1 MLRIAYVLLLIG
13 ACYRE
18 QEPREPVGPGPM
30 EMSSKRTLVCDPD
43 DVDSPVTE
51 PFPGGRLRS
60 QSDGPLTGWQVPEA
74 PEFIPT
80 YVDSLDLFLVDRA
93 DGGYFALYREPY
105 DKGSCRL
112 SGNVNCAYEARHYDK
127 RGGLRWKV
135 RLDELLSRK
144 THLEI
149 QDIRLAGGIL
159 YFNEACQGYS
169 AAAKGKCSSL
179 VAVEPKSQRVLW
191 RTPPLTSNGR
201 FVLRDCYMIAGYGF
215 TNEPDALHVV
225 DRGSGAIVQTI
236 RVASAPQGYS
246 LAGNELTVEL
256 YSGASRTYRTR
267 GFDGPEGKLEPLDG
281 DAGGLGYGGIGYGG
295 P

>member
-1 MLRIAYVLLLIG
+1 MLRIVCALLLLG

-18 QEPREPVGPGPM
+18 QAAPPQEPVGPLQVTTNR
-30 EMSSKRTLVCDPD
+30 KLVCEPD
-43 DVDSPVTE
+43 DIDNPVTE
-51 PFPGGRLRS
+51 TFPGGRLRS
-60 QSDGPLTGWQVPEA
+60 QGDGPLTGWQVPEA
-74 PEFIPT
+74 PEFIPA
-80 YVDSLDLFLVDRA
+80 YVDSLDLFLVEPA
-93 DGGYFALYREPY
+93 DGGYFAFYREPY
-105 DKGSCRL
+105 DKGSCKL
-112 SGNVNCAYEARHYDK
+112 GGSVNCAYEARHYDK
-127 RGGLRWKV
+127 RGQLRWKL
-135 RLDELLSRK
+135 RFDELLSRK

-149 QDIRLAGGIL
+149 QDIRLAGGVV

-191 RTPPLTSNGR
+191 RTPALTSNGR
-201 FVLRDCYMIAGYGF
+201 IALRDCYVIAGYGF

-225 DRGSGAIVQTI
+225 DRASGTIVQTI
-236 RVASAPQGYS
+236 DVASAPQGYT
-246 LAGNELTVEL
+246 LDATELVVEL
-256 YSGASRTYRTR
+256 YSGASRSYRTR